1 MQTKVK
7 LNLGVYKMEARQESY
22 TSAALL
28 CVSQAQILFY
38 CCMRSQARLMTLG
51 TVASNGC
58 LVSALDDAG
67 RNVTGGKNLMF
78 RETATPVPFCLPEI
92 KTGLTW
98 N

>member
-1 MQTKVK
+1 V
-7 LNLGVYKMEARQESY
+7 
-22 TSAALL
+22 
-28 CVSQAQILFY
+28 
-38 CCMRSQARLMTLG
+38 RLKTLG
-51 TVASNGC
+51 TAASNGC

-78 RETATPVPFCLPEI
+78 SKTAAPVPLCLPQI

>member
-1 MQTKVK
+1 
-7 LNLGVYKMEARQESY
+7 
-22 TSAALL
+22 
-28 CVSQAQILFY
+28 
-38 CCMRSQARLMTLG
+38 MTLG